1 MTSHGCD
8 VSKDGVNDDQI
19 SSKKKKKKKEKRKKC
34 NGLDVSKDDVD
45 DGQSRIEVG
54 ETLKYADQEK
64 STFDG
69 TPKKKKKKKKNK
81 KHHDK
86 ENMRDKF
93 VGKE

>member
-1 MTSHGCD
+1 MTLHGCD
-8 VSKDGVNDDQI
+8 VSKDGVDDDQI
-19 SSKKKKKKKEKRKKC
+19 SSKKKKKKKEKKKKLI
-34 NGLDVSKDDVD
+34 GLGVSKDDMN

-64 STFDG
+64 ITSDG
-69 TPKKKKKKKKNK
+69 TPKKKKKKKNK

-93 VGKE
+93 LGKEW